1 MVGRAGRTGLA
12 ASGDSFLLG
21 SVAEKKLLRDLVFG
35 QLEDVRSCLDQES
48 LALTLLHLIGSGF
61 LFRSGVSRS
70 NSSSSYRI
78 RFFV

>member
-48 LALTLLHLIGSGF
+48 LALTLLHLIGSGIF
-61 LFRSGVSRS
+61 SRS
-70 NSSSSYRI
+70 NSSSSHRI
-78 RFFV
+78 RYFLSL